1 VRSRSERHYNTVSIG
16 VNTNHCLPPA
26 NRVDSTQPMPIKL
39 ILFDLDG
46 TLVDSSMDIT
56 KAVNHAFKLHGIAPV
71 DVGETVTMVGEG
83 PSRLIEKM
91 LLKRGLSHDIEP
103 LVKRWLDYYA
113 SHLAIH
119 TVPYPGVVK
128 TLRGLEAYR
137 KAIVSNKP
145 GALTEGVLK
154 ELKLSH
160 HFDLVLG
167 SDALPERKPLPG
179 PILHVLERLACAP
192 EESIIVGDSVIDIA
206 AGKAAGIRTV
216 AVTYG
221 YGKAGFERE
230 ADFVIDRMG
239 DLMGVLQGIA

>member
-1 VRSRSERHYNTVSIG
+1 MEEPLKKR
-16 VNTNHCLPPA
+16 CLPPL
-26 NRVDSTQPMPIKL
+26 NRVDSVQPMPIQL

-56 KAVNHAFKLHGIAPV
+56 KAVNHAFKPHGIAPV

-83 PSRLIEKM
+83 PSRLIEKL
-91 LLKRGLSHDIEP
+91 LLKRGLAHDVDP

-113 SHLAIH
+113 SHLTIH
-119 TVPYPGVVK
+119 TAPYPGVVE
-128 TLRGLEAYR
+128 TLKSLEAYR
-137 KAIVSNKP
+137 KAVVSNKP
-145 GALTEGVLK
+145 GVLTEGVLK
-154 ELKLSH
+154 ALKLSH

-179 PILHVLERLACAP
+179 PILHVLERFACAP
-192 EESIIVGDSVIDIA
+192 EESIIVGDSAIDVA
-206 AGKAAGIRTV
+206 AGRAAGIRTI

-230 ADFVIDRMG
+230 AHFVINRMG
-239 DLMGVLQGIA
+239 DLMAVLKGIV